1 MTASSWS
8 KRLVA
13 SRRLWAGG
21 VLMIL
26 AFGAPASWGQSDA
39 ERDALRAEHRKALA
53 AEEQVEQ
60 LSEQNQALRQQ
71 LADETA
77 HAEALRQ
84 KAEDAGGQ
92 VQKLNQ
98 ALVDTNGKMQAQED
112 QARGIVDKWR
122 SQYEAL
128 VEQAKKIDAERHQFA
143 ARAVSGERALAS
155 CADKNGKLY
164 KIGLDLIARYKS
176 KGIGDVL
183 ADDEPFLQMSRVQM
197 ENLMQDYED
206 KLYDQK
212 LGVAPAA
219 DEAPPNAEAPAEGK
233 PPG

>member
-1 MTASSWS
+1 MALSSW
-8 KRLVA
+8 KRLWA
-13 SRRLWAGG
+13 SRRSWAAG
-21 VLMIL
+21 VLIIL
-26 AFGAPASWGQSDA
+26 AFGAPASWAQSDA

-53 AEEQVEQ
+53 AEAQVEQ
-60 LSEQNQALRQQ
+60 LTQDNQALRQQ
-71 LADETA
+71 AADEKA

-84 KAEDAGGQ
+84 KAEDAGGE

-98 ALVDTNGKMQAQED
+98 ALADTNGKMQAERD
-112 QARGIVDKWR
+112 EARGIVDKWR

-164 KIGLDLIARYKS
+164 KIGLELIARYKS

-183 ADDEPFLQMSRVQM
+183 GDEEPFLKMSRVQM

-212 LGVAPAA
+212 LGVAPSA
-219 DEAPPNAEAPAEGK
+219 DEAAPNAEAPAEGK
-233 PPG
+233 PSG